1 MNIIDK
7 NFYELINL
15 LNQMD
20 IGEIFENIKSN
31 YMKVHPDTRASIE
44 KFVNDFK
51 YWGTLNSSN
60 NDFNLIYEKSLSF
73 YEHLED
79 YIWLYKNLKD
89 YRSKKLLYGILNN
102 WYRYDFTTVKECYD
116 NTFKHYFDL
125 NLIPSCNNVT
135 LVDLGAYTG
144 DTIEDFINIYGE
156 NSYNKI
162 YAYDIT
168 KNSIAKMKNNLAKYN
183 NIIYKNIAISD
194 KEETLYIN
202 ESIIDASANIVNN
215 EGNIEI
221 KATTLDND
229 IKEKIDIIKMDIEGY
244 EQKAIN
250 GSINH
255 IKNDNPILLIS
266 VYHNNEDLWKIP
278 KMIYELN
285 NNYDF
290 YLNCHGGNI
299 FPTEIVLV
307 CIPKKSDSN

>member
-7 NFYELINL
+7 NFYELVNTINK
-15 LNQMD
+15 MD
-20 IGEIFENIKSN
+20 VNEIFENIKDN

-44 KFVNDFK
+44 KFVNNFN
-51 YWGTLNSSN
+51 YWGTLNENN
-60 NDFNLIYEKSLSF
+60 NDFNLIYDKSLSF

-102 WYRYDFTTVKECYD
+102 LYRYDFTTLKECYD
-116 NTFKHYFDL
+116 STFKHYFDL
-125 NLIPSCNNVT
+125 NLIPTCNNSIF
-135 LVDLGAYTG
+135 VDLGAYTG
-144 DTIEDFINIYGE
+144 DTILDFINTYGE
-156 NSYNKI
+156 YSYDKI

-168 KNSIAKMKNNLAKYN
+168 KTSIAKMKNNLAKYN
-183 NIIYKNIAISD
+183 NIIYRNVAISD
-194 KEETLYIN
+194 KEESLYIK
-202 ESIIDASANIVNN
+202 ESNVDASANIVNN
-215 EGNIEI
+215 EGNNEI
-221 KATTLDND
+221 KATTIDND
-229 IKEKIDIIKMDIEGY
+229 IKEKISIIKMDIEGY

-250 GSINH
+250 GAINH

-278 KMIYELN
+278 KMIYEIN

-290 YLNCHGGNI
+290 YLNSHGSNV

-307 CIPKKSDSN
+307 CIPKKVTN